1 MLSQKPTFS
10 ITKDFLNTIDISQ
23 GWYLGLAILSRHLL
37 SSITPVSIM
46 VCINKGTS
54 GTCASN
60 TEAQKKKKKKCYTPF
75 RETCL
80 FAETYLLFSAAMN
93 KKTSFASF
101 QYLKHIGGKNI
112 QQTLFLKHIFSNSPS
127 HLSCLSCQKMH
138 QCAVVTVVA
147 WIEYVSEKSLSSYFV
162 FLL

>member
-1 MLSQKPTFS
+1 MIFHKGDILDLPFS
-10 ITKDFLNTIDISQ
+10 ADTSWAVLRLLASWFALTR
-23 GWYLGLAILSRHLL
+23 GLQAHVLLIQRH
-37 SSITPVSIM
+37 
-46 VCINKGTS
+46 
-54 GTCASN
+54 
-60 TEAQKKKKKKCYTPF
+60 KKKKKCYTPS

-127 HLSCLSCQKMH
+127 HFSCLSCQKMH

-147 WIEYVSEKSLSSYFV
+147 WIEYVSGKSLSSYFV

>member
-1 MLSQKPTFS
+1 MIFHKGDIWDLPFS
-10 ITKDFLNTIDISQ
+10 ADTSWAVLCLLASWFALTR
-23 GWYLGLAILSRHLL
+23 GLQAHLL
-37 SSITPVSIM
+37 LIQRH
-46 VCINKGTS
+46 K
-54 GTCASN
+54 
-60 TEAQKKKKKKCYTPF
+60 KKKKKKCYTPF